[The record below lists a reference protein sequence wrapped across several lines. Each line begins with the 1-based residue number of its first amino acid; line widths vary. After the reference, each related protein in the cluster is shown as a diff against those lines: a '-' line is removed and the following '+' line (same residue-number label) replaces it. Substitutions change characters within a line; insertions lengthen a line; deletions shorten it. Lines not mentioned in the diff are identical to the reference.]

1 MSLQRSGPRAMVT
14 AALAVGMAGCGVP
27 LLDPGATLVNT
38 CTASEECGTDGVCL
52 GGQCVSTRASLSG
65 LLLQLDLPSSSLWG
79 ASTSTLLDPSED
91 GLVLQGRSD
100 AGFVVSHDL
109 VVPELV
115 NISEVR
121 LQIAQPPVGCSAA
134 SDGSMPLVVQMQP
147 AEQPVG
153 LPLAQ
158 YSAKSELLH
167 DGTETRYSASL
178 SVPAGQYD
186 IYLQVDRDPSNPDD
200 PNQNCRLPPV
210 LLAAQNISG
219 ASVAVNVT
227 ASPDSTP
234 VELTGFVTGLSSNLS
249 LEGWTI
255 DLVEN
260 AGGRPIST
268 SQSFGKRALGS
279 GSSTHWGGG
288 SGQGGSGG
296 VPVPPAPFALS
307 YWPKFAGEPL
317 IRLTPPSDA
326 VGMPTVLWLLSA
338 VDLGGTNHV
347 GLDLSALAAATPI
360 KIDGSVLDES
370 SGGVGARVTIQSQA
384 LLGGEF
390 GGNVAY
396 RTTADAGSSGHFEVS
411 LLPGTYKVIA
421 VPGGAPNEAITE
433 ATWKINQ
440 NDLGG
445 GKTVV
450 LNPKGSMVGTVLT
463 PAGSAAFRVPA
474 NLQPSASPALAYLD
488 EILSTY
494 DLLPTTA
501 TALTDDSGA
510 FSIPVDPGVFD
521 LSLRPEDSSGF
532 PWLVRAQVT
541 VQPKTEPA
549 APADDLGTL
558 ALSCPVVLE
567 GQIRAADGSLLPGA
581 VIRAWLPVPAAP
593 GDTDQSRPTVIQIAR
608 ALSDANGSYAL
619 HLPASISQ

>member
-1 MSLQRSGPRAMVT
+1 MSLLRRGTR
-14 AALAVGMAGCGVP
+14 AALAAALALGLPGCGVP
-27 LLDPGATLVNT
+27 LLGPGDVLVNT
-38 CTASEECGTDGVCL
+38 CTSSDECGADGVCVSDR
-52 GGQCVSTRASLSG
+52 CVSTKASLSG
-65 LLLQLDLPSSSLWG
+65 LLLQIDLPSSSLWG
-79 ASTSTLLDPSED
+79 AGTSTLLDPAKD

-100 AGFVVSHDL
+100 AGFVVGHDL
-109 VVPELV
+109 LVPELV
-115 NISEVR
+115 SISDVR
-121 LQIAQPPVGCSAA
+121 LQISQPPVGCSAA
-134 SDGSMPLVVQMQP
+134 TDGSMPLTVQVQP

-158 YSAKSELLH
+158 YSAKSALLH
-167 DGTETRYSASL
+167 DGTDTRYSACL
-178 SVPAGQYD
+178 EVPAGQYD
-186 IYLQVDRDPSNPDD
+186 VYLQIDRDPSNPDD

-219 ASVAVNVT
+219 SSVAVNVT
-227 ASPDSTP
+227 AGPDSAP

-260 AGGRPIST
+260 AGGRAIST

-279 GSSTHWGGG
+279 GSTTHWGG

-296 VPVPPAPFALS
+296 VPVPAAPFALT
-307 YWPKFAGEPL
+307 YWPKFAGQPL
-317 IRLTPPSDA
+317 IRLTPPTDA
-326 VGMPTVLWLLSA
+326 VAMPTVLWLLSA
-338 VDLGGTNHV
+338 VDLDGDNHV
-347 GLDLSALAAATPI
+347 GLDLSALAAATPV
-360 KIDGSVLDES
+360 KIDGAVLDES
-370 SGGVGARVTIQSQA
+370 SGGVGARVTIQSVE

-421 VPGGAPNEAITE
+421 VPGGAPSEAITE
-433 ATWKINQ
+433 ASWKINQ

-450 LNPKGSMVGTVLT
+450 LNPKGSLIGTVLT
-463 PAGSAAFRVPA
+463 PAGNAAFRVPS

-532 PWLVRAQVT
+532 PWLVRAQIT
-541 VQPKTEPA
+541 VQARTEPA
-549 APADDLGTL
+549 APPDDLGTL
-558 ALSCPVVLE
+558 SLSCPVLLG
-567 GQIRAADGSLLPGA
+567 GQIRAGDGSLLPGA
-581 VIRAWLPVPAAP
+581 VIRAWLPVPADP
-593 GDTDQSRPTVIQIAR
+593 GDSGQSRPTVIQIAR

-619 HLPASISQ
+619 YLPASISQ